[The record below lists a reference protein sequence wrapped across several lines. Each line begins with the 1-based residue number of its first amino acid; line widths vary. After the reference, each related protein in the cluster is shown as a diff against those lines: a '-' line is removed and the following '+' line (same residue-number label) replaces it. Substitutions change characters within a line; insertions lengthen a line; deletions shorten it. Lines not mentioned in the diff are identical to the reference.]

1 MGSHLSRVHLASREF
16 LALIA
21 NYLRFSRR
29 LKASPGIPVS
39 NPTLSFWT
47 VPNAPIAKHLSD
59 LPSHADIIIL
69 GSGITGTSF
78 ARTIL
83 DYGSPLQVV
92 MLDAR
97 DACSGASG
105 RYVTPLYP
113 GIINHS
119 SHPGTVGTSTPS
131 YIPSMA
137 SSRKITARKWQRK

>member
-1 MGSHLSRVHLASREF
+1 MGTSLSRVRLAVREF

-21 NYLRFSRR
+21 SYQGVAKR
-29 LKASPGIPVS
+29 LQVSPGIPVP

-47 VPNAPIAKHLSD
+47 IPNSPIAKHLSD

-78 ARTIL
+78 ARTVL
-83 DYGSPLQVV
+83 DHGSNPLQIV

-105 RYVTPLYP
+105 R
-113 GIINHS
+113 
-119 SHPGTVGTSTPS
+119 
-131 YIPSMA
+131 
-137 SSRKITARKWQRK
+137 